1 MTVTQKRVPDPE
13 VQPVMDLWPDA
24 GEFLGIRRSSAYKA
38 AREGEIPT
46 IRLGRRL
53 VVPVARLRVM
63 LGLDGDDP
71 PGCPG
76 AEARDGPEAA

>member
-1 MTVTQKRVPDPE
+1 
-13 VQPVMDLWPDA
+13 MDLWPDVGGA
-24 GEFLGIRRSSAYKA
+24 LGIGRSSTYKA

-63 LGLDGDDP
+63 VGLD
-71 PGCPG
+71 
-76 AEARDGPEAA
+76 AEHDTPADARDGPEAA